1 MQFPDTF
8 LRCRW
13 NPPSPSLYSHL
24 QRHTFQKNAKYPKKI
39 FSGAQPTG
47 AIHIGNY
54 LGAIRQWV
62 DMQNSGENVTY
73 CIVDLHSITL
83 PQDPIELKKN
93 ILGLAA
99 TFLACGIDPQKS
111 TLFIQS
117 DVKQHAE
124 LSWILGC
131 LTTMPRLGHLPQYKE
146 KSKSLKEIP
155 LGLFVYPVLQA
166 ADVLMYKWVVLR
178 IIRSIP
184 CNFYYFLPER
194 PTFL

>member
-1 MQFPDTF
+1 MQD
-8 LRCRW
+8 
-13 NPPSPSLYSHL
+13 
-24 QRHTFQKNAKYPKKI
+24 A
-39 FSGAQPTG
+39 
-47 AIHIGNY
+47 
-54 LGAIRQWV
+54 
-62 DMQNSGENVTY
+62 GENVTY

-83 PQDPIELKKN
+83 PQDPMLLKNN

-131 LTTMPRLGHLPQYKE
+131 LTTMPRLGQLPQYKE
-146 KSKSLKEIP
+146 KSRALKEIP

-166 ADVLMYKWVVLR
+166 ADILMYK
-178 IIRSIP
+178 
-184 CNFYYFLPER
+184 
-194 PTFL
+194 

>member
-1 MQFPDTF
+1 MV
-8 LRCRW
+8 
-13 NPPSPSLYSHL
+13 
-24 QRHTFQKNAKYPKKI
+24 YPKRI

-47 AIHIGNY
+47 AIHLGNY
-54 LGAIRQWV
+54 LGAIKQWV
-62 DMQNSGENVTY
+62 NLQAAGEDVTY

-83 PQDPIELKKN
+83 PQDPARLRQN

-99 TFLACGIDPQKS
+99 SFLACGIDPEQS

-131 LTTMPRLGHLPQYKE
+131 LTTMPRLSHLPQYKE

-166 ADVLMYKWVVLR
+166 ADILIYK
-178 IIRSIP
+178 
-184 CNFYYFLPER
+184 
-194 PTFL
+194 